1 MVLAGHLAGLAPAQA
16 KDSSPTPS
24 DIALREGLTSP
35 CPPRSPGL
43 SRRESFGRRDS
54 SSVAPSTLDMAS
66 YKYDQFGSLG
76 RRESLGR
83 KRFTP
88 SNSSGVVGLD
98 SRISGLPQGQVHD
111 PCPDMRRISGQ
122 LEVLHITSTPNH
134 STTLQNTSRS
144 LKTTTSPTCLYS
156 RSRVCNRFSTT
167 APHLSRRLRHHLTL
181 DEVRLGC
188 RQTHEMESVTLTG

>member
-1 MVLAGHLAGLAPAQA
+1 MRCISIPASLPPLRLPCN
-16 KDSSPTPS
+16 KSFTKTVVPTPT
-24 DIALREGLTSP
+24 ATYQYNHEA
-35 CPPRSPGL
+35 
-43 SRRESFGRRDS
+43 RRWD
-54 SSVAPSTLDMAS
+54 
-66 YKYDQFGSLG
+66 
-76 RRESLGR
+76 
-83 KRFTP
+83 
-88 SNSSGVVGLD
+88 VVLC
-98 SRISGLPQGQVHD
+98 SQVDD
-111 PCPDMRRISGQ
+111 PCPDMRRITGQ

-188 RQTHEMESVTLTG
+188 RQTHEMESVTLTGFSLREIWKSLLRSRVYL